1 MSRAAVRMAVIWLA
15 GLMVGSAAAVV
26 PASPA
31 FAATWSVV
39 TTPNATSD
47 RNQFNGIDAVS
58 TTDAWAAGY
67 AIYPSAPQTRPLLA
81 RWNGTSWSLQATPA
95 QSGDAFFDGVDGNS
109 GTNVWAV
116 GGSGTGT
123 LTERWNGSAWSVVPS
138 PNPAGSVGASLRA
151 VKSLA
156 NNDAWAVGTS
166 AHSTG
171 IPGRTLIEHWNGT
184 SWSIVSSPN
193 PDGTQ
198 NLLRAVD
205 GVAANDVWAVGAT
218 GHDGYGGD
226 PVGSLVLHWNGSAWS
241 QVTIPGSGGA
251 FSTTE
256 LTDVVAI
263 SANDV
268 WAVGKGFSFTYFQQ
282 VPYLL
287 HYNGTTWTHST
298 IPNPPL
304 GRFNGVTALSA
315 SKVYAV
321 GDGPLIARW
330 NGSAWNTETVPGS
343 GYRNLLAA
351 CAIGTSTVWAAGI
364 QAGDDWVFR
373 TFAVRATNA

>member
-1 MSRAAVRMAVIWLA
+1 VQNHV
-15 GLMVGSAAAVV
+15 
-26 PASPA
+26 
-31 FAATWSVV
+31 
-39 TTPNATSD
+39 
-47 RNQFNGIDAVS
+47 NGIDAVS
-58 TTDAWAAGY
+58 ATDAWAAGY
-67 AIYPSAPQTRPLLA
+67 AIYPSAPTTRPLLA

-109 GTNVWAV
+109 STNVWAV

-138 PNPAGSVGASLRA
+138 PNPTGSVGASLRA

-156 NNDAWAVGTS
+156 NDDAWAVGTS
-166 AHSTG
+166 SHSTG
-171 IPGRTLIEHWNGT
+171 IPTRTLIEHWNGT
-184 SWSIVSSPN
+184 SWSILPSPS

-218 GHDGYGGD
+218 GHDGYGGA
-226 PVGSLVLHWNGSAWS
+226 PVASLVLHWNGSAWS
-241 QVTIPGSGGA
+241 QTTIPSSGGA
-251 FSTTE
+251 FSITE

-268 WAVGKGFSFTYFQQ
+268 WAVGQGFSFTYFQQ

-304 GRFNGVTALSA
+304 QRRHSVVGQQGVRDRRGQRPAHRAVERLGLEHRIRAWQWLPQPAGRLRHQHEHGVGRRNTSRRRLRIPH
-315 SKVYAV
+315 VRRYAPPTH
-321 GDGPLIARW
+321 DE
-330 NGSAWNTETVPGS
+330 S
-343 GYRNLLAA
+343 
-351 CAIGTSTVWAAGI
+351 
-364 QAGDDWVFR
+364 
-373 TFAVRATNA
+373 